1 MDDDN
6 NRCMVKLSLSGETVS
21 VSHFSVRL
29 VDKKEFDKY
38 SRYLNKGM
46 CLEIDVL
53 VYYYHT
59 YQRSLILDWLRET
72 GIVCR
77 ISPLGLI
84 QEQEI
89 IMF

>member
-1 MDDDN
+1 
-6 NRCMVKLSLSGETVS
+6 MVKLSLSGETVS

-46 CLEIDVL
+46 CLEIRVL

-77 ISPLGLI
+77 ISLLGLI

-89 IMF
+89 NMF